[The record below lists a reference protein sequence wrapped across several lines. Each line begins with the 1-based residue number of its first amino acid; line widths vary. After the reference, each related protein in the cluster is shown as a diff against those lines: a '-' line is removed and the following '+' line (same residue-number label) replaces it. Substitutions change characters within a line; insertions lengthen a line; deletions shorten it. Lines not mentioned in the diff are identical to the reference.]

1 MTSQAWRDAF
11 SALLQISQNMLAAA
25 ESADPDALDALVR
38 DRTAAWRCID
48 RLATAA
54 GREPPDA
61 ETLAFLTETAAR
73 IRETDQAARAALT
86 ARRHALMAQS
96 ETARRLSAEGFLPH
110 SYFTATAVNV
120 RA

>member
-38 DRTAAWRCID
+38 DRTAAWQCID
-48 RLATAA
+48 RLAAA
-54 GREPPDA
+54 ASETPDA
-61 ETLAFLTETAAR
+61 ETLTFLTESAAR

-96 ETARRLSAEGFLPH
+96 ETARRLSSEGFLPH